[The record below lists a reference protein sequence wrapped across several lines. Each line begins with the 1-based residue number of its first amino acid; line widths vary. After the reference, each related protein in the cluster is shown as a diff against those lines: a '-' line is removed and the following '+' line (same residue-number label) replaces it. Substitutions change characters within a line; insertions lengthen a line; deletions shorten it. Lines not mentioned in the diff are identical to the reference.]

1 MFSSNSR
8 NSVKANSVRIT
19 ARKTENARQ
28 MMLAFGRPF
37 GSSVPSNAQVH
48 TRLEVMTHE
57 DFIAALKR
65 HDLDCLNLDPCPKCR
80 YRGIC
85 DPTDCAMNDSNLI
98 EGYE

>member
-1 MFSSNSR
+1 MFSSISR
-8 NSVKANSVRIT
+8 NSVKANGVRIA
-19 ARKTENARQ
+19 ARKAENARQ

-37 GSSVPSNAQVH
+37 GSQIQSRPQVS

-85 DPTDCAMNDSNLI
+85 DPTECAMNDANLD
-98 EGYE
+98 Y

>member
-1 MFSSNSR
+1 MFSSISR
-8 NSVKANSVRIT
+8 NSVKANSVRIA
-19 ARKTENARQ
+19 ARKAENARQ

-37 GSSVPSNAQVH
+37 GSQIQSKPQVS

-57 DFIAALKR
+57 DFVAALKR

-85 DPTDCAMNDSNLI
+85 DPTDCAMNDANLN
-98 EGYE
+98 Y